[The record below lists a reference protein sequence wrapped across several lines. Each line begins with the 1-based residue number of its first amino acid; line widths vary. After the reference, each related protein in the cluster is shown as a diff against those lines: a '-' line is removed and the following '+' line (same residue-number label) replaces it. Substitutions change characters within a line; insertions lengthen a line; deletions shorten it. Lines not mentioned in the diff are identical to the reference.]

1 MAKLGLSKP
10 TRQKWLRNAATQ
22 EIAVT
27 LVRYAQDV
35 PEGPTRKRD
44 EEKLKGF
51 FDAVDAA
58 GNLIPK
64 QGPDA
69 MAFAAISFIK
79 SLTANLGLLH

>member
-1 MAKLGLSKP
+1 MPKNSSDS
-10 TRQKWLRNAATQ
+10 R
-22 EIAVT
+22 
-27 LVRYAQDV
+27 
-35 PEGPTRKRD
+35 GPASALHRPRKRD